1 MSKTLHLVDRLLA
14 MARSN
19 QRMGR
24 LEHARR
30 LLERLAAFHDLPPA
44 AAEEV
49 QARLGRLYLRRRA
62 FARARRHLAAAL
74 VYRPGSARRHYALA
88 LALAYG
94 ATAKADRAEEHFRRS
109 LECEPQQPG
118 CLAAFGRFCLRQG
131 RTEEGLDL
139 LRRAAELSPDDAGVL
154 ARLIG
159 GLTDADGW
167 DEAVGLARAAR
178 FRNPRDIRFR
188 NLWNDL
194 SFRQLHGRQAAERN
208 APDADASPVLLP
220 FRRPAPA
227 AASSARPFFRHD
239 AASTLPAPHVLPRK
253 ARRTDWKHG

>member
-1 MSKTLHLVDRLLA
+1 MSKTLNLVDRLLI
-14 MARSN
+14 MARSIH
-19 QRMGR
+19 RMGR
-24 LEHARR
+24 REDARR
-30 LLERLAAFHDLPPA
+30 LLERLTNFRDLPPA
-44 AAEEV
+44 VAEETQV
-49 QARLGRLYLRRRA
+49 RLGRIALRHRA
-62 FARARRHLAAAL
+62 FVRARRHLTAAL
-74 VYRPGSARRHYALA
+74 VYRPDSARYHYGMALA
-88 LALAYG
+88 LAFG
-94 ATAKADRAEEHFRRS
+94 GKVQADRADEHFRRS
-109 LECEPQQPG
+109 LDCEPQQPR